1 MRPPRK
7 PTSSR
12 DCVLDVAHYVGP
24 MTRIRVADVGPTS
37 TPDPRSRATATPV
50 SLTGPLHE
58 DVHSGALESAW
69 ATRYPRRLPL
79 KLAPPEANS
88 VTKLLVKFA
97 DHETVD
103 EVKVRVELDEILEAL

>member
-1 MRPPRK
+1 
-7 PTSSR
+7 
-12 DCVLDVAHYVGP
+12 

-97 DHETVD
+97 DHEPVD